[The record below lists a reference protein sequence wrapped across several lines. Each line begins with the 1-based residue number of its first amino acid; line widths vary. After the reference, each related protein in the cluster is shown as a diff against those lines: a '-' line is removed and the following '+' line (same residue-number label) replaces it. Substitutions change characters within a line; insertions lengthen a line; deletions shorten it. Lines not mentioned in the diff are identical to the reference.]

1 MTTPTVTERGR
12 LTALRAAWLFD
23 GTGSALIPDPLVVID
38 GGTIVAVDAGVAAP
52 DGAEVIDLGGA
63 ALLPGLVDTHVHLA
77 FDASADPV
85 GALAGRSE
93 DEARDAMIRA
103 GQAALRGGVT
113 TVRDLGDR
121 DYLSLGLRGRPGLP
135 TIIAAGPPLTTPAG
149 HCHYLGGVAEPTEA
163 GVRAAVR
170 DHVERGV
177 DVIKIMASGGTL
189 TPGTYQHLPQF
200 TPELLRA
207 AVDEAHRHGLQ
218 ATAHAHAVQAI
229 ADGVAAGADG
239 LEHVSFWTKDSV
251 DAPAELIQLIADRR
265 TVVGATLG
273 MVPVPGMEP
282 PPVVRARIPLMVAN
296 MRRMYE
302 AGALIVAG
310 TDAGIGPP
318 KPHDVVRH
326 APAMLRD
333 IGIGQAEALRIITS
347 VAAGV
352 IGLGHRKG
360 RIAPGFDADILAVD
374 GDPIADPDALHR
386 IRAVYSRGTAVPDP
400 GPSNPLRDATIVL
413 LLSVRPAITPG
424 LEVSAGALEA
434 GGYAV
439 DPDRRAWRE
448 DRMLRSDQLTTFRF
462 AAGV

>member
-38 GGTIVAVDAGVAAP
+38 GGIIVAVDSAAAAP

-93 DEARDAMIRA
+93 DEARGAMIRA

-121 DYLSLGLRGRPGLP
+121 DYLALGLRGRPGLP
-135 TIIAAGPPLTTPAG
+135 TIIAAGPPVITPAG
-149 HCHYLGGVAEPTEA
+149 HCHYLGGAAQPTEA

-170 DHVERGV
+170 EHVERGV

-189 TPGTYQHLPQF
+189 TPGTYQHLAQF

-207 AVDEAHRHGLQ
+207 AVDEAHRYGLP
-218 ATAHAHAVQAI
+218 ATAHAHAVAAI

-239 LEHVSFWTKDSV
+239 LEHVSFWTETSV

-265 TVVGATLG
+265 TA
-273 MVPVPGMEP
+273 
-282 PPVVRARIPLMVAN
+282 
-296 MRRMYE
+296 
-302 AGALIVAG
+302 
-310 TDAGIGPP
+310 
-318 KPHDVVRH
+318 
-326 APAMLRD
+326 
-333 IGIGQAEALRIITS
+333 
-347 VAAGV
+347 
-352 IGLGHRKG
+352 
-360 RIAPGFDADILAVD
+360 
-374 GDPIADPDALHR
+374 
-386 IRAVYSRGTAVPDP
+386 
-400 GPSNPLRDATIVL
+400 
-413 LLSVRPAITPG
+413 
-424 LEVSAGALEA
+424 
-434 GGYAV
+434 
-439 DPDRRAWRE
+439 
-448 DRMLRSDQLTTFRF
+448 
-462 AAGV
+462 

>member
-1 MTTPTVTERGR
+1 MTIPTPTVTERGR

-38 GGTIVAVDAGVAAP
+38 GGIIVAVGSGAPAP
-52 DGAEVIDLGGA
+52 DGADVVDLGGA

-77 FDASADPV
+77 FDASADPIA
-85 GALAGRSE
+85 ALAARS
-93 DEARDAMIRA
+93 DEETTAAMIRA

-121 DYLSLGLRGRPGLP
+121 DYLSLGLRGQPGLP
-135 TIIAAGPPLTTPAG
+135 TILAAGPPVTTAPAG
-149 HCHYLGGVAEPTEA
+149 HCHYLGGAAEPTEA

-170 DHVERGV
+170 EHVERGV

-189 TPGTYQHLPQF
+189 TPGTYQHLCQF

-218 ATAHAHAVQAI
+218 VTMHAHAVAAI

-239 LEHVSFWTKDSV
+239 LEHVSFWTETSV

-265 TVVGATLG
+265 TVVGLTVGL
-273 MVPVPGMEP
+273 VPIPGMEP
-282 PPVVRARIPLMVAN
+282 PPVVRARLPLIVAN
-296 MRRMYE
+296 MRRLYE
-302 AGALIVAG
+302 AGALMVAG
-310 TDAGIGPP
+310 SDAGIAPI

-326 APAMLRD
+326 APDQLRE
-333 IGIGQAEALRIITS
+333 IGIGQAEALRMITS
-347 VAAGV
+347 VAAEV

-374 GDPIADPDALHR
+374 GDPITDPAALHR
-386 IRAVYSRGTAVPDP
+386 IRAVYARGTAVP
-400 GPSNPLRDATIVL
+400 
-413 LLSVRPAITPG
+413 
-424 LEVSAGALEA
+424 EA
-434 GGYAV
+434 GTAQ
-439 DPDRRAWRE
+439 P
-448 DRMLRSDQLTTFRF
+448 
-462 AAGV
+462 AA

>member
-1 MTTPTVTERGR
+1 MTTPTVTERRR

-38 GGTIVAVDAGVAAP
+38 GGTIVAVDSGAAAP
-52 DGAEVIDLGGA
+52 DGADVIDLGGA

-135 TIIAAGPPLTTPAG
+135 TIIAAGPPVTTPAG
-149 HCHYLGGVAEPTEA
+149 HCHYLGGAAEPTEA

-170 DHVERGV
+170 DHVQRGV

-200 TPELLRA
+200 TPELLHA

-239 LEHVSFWTKDSV
+239 LEHVSFWTEDSV

-265 TVVGATLG
+265 TIVGATLG

-318 KPHDVVRH
+318 KPHDVVRY
-326 APAMLRD
+326 APAMLGD
-333 IGIGQAEALRIITS
+333 IGIGQAEALRMITS

-374 GDPIADPDALHR
+374 GDPIADPAALHR
-386 IRAVYSRGTAVPDP
+386 IRAVYARGTAVPDAGMARP
-400 GPSNPLRDATIVL
+400 ATLARLQVVESGL
-413 LLSVRPAITPG
+413 PARPLLSDDG
-424 LEVSAGALEA
+424 
-434 GGYAV
+434 
-439 DPDRRAWRE
+439 
-448 DRMLRSDQLTTFRF
+448 FR
-462 AAGV
+462 G